1 MYAKIETERLVYIR
15 TNQRRL
21 RAEEYVHL
29 RDAMQSD
36 NNVEDLGRLVIL
48 PSSFT
53 GGPHSHF
60 LCIRRSIRDLEP

>member
-1 MYAKIETERLVYIR
+1 MQRFRGLFSQFIVDMYAKIETERLVYIR

-53 GGPHSHF
+53 GAQ
-60 LCIRRSIRDLEP
+60 